1 MNRTNKYTI
10 STWFEDLKFAAH
22 KAARWSEF
30 QINHPRAYPFLIIG
44 Y

>member
-1 MNRTNKYTI
+1 MSRASKYTI
-10 STWFEDLKFAAH
+10 LMWFEDLNFAAH
-22 KAARWSEF
+22 QAARWSEF